1 MEKKNKKGFTL
12 VELVIVI
19 AVIAILAGVMI
30 TTFSSVVTSAQQS
43 ADFQEVKAQMDEK
56 LFVFIADNAG
66 QYPNCFVSSSDLSG
80 AHDVDDVEFEYID
93 FDAFLDASTS
103 TTTEGEENADST
115 STAILNA
122 TGGTAYY
129 KLDNSSI
136 ATCSDGDYPDS
147 NSHDVG
153 TYYKVDYSS
162 YTPATT
168 GESQTNATWTV
179 TSVTKMVVAT
189 SSENTDS
196 NTAKKTATTY
206 YATTAKITGRNE
218 ANITLKF
225 DATTG
230 NYVAEIEK

>member
-66 QYPNCFVSSSDLSG
+66 QYPNCFVSSSDLSK
-80 AHDVDDVEFEYID
+80 ARDVDDVEFEYID
-93 FDAFLDASTS
+93 FDAFLDA
-103 TTTEGEENADST
+103 TTENGNTAGST
-115 STAILNA
+115 STASLDE
-122 TGGTAYY
+122 TGGIAYY

-136 ATCSDGDYPDS
+136 ATCSGDDYPDS
-147 NSHDVG
+147 NITPDRTTYPDG

-162 YTPATT
+162 YTAATT
-168 GESQTNATWTV
+168 GKSQTNATWTV
-179 TSVTKMVVAT
+179 TSVTKKVVAT

-196 NTAKKTATTY
+196 TTTTTY
-206 YATTAKITGRNE
+206 YATTATITGRNE